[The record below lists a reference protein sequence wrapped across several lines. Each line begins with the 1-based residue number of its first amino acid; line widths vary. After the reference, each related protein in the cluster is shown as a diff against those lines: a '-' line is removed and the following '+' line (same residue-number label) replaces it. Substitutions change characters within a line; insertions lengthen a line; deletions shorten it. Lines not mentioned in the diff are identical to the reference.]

1 MTTQRQRWMAD
12 RIRETFK
19 EVPDKDIEAFMQS
32 QGVVSHTKSLFNPTG
47 PVKLFVFQEESKDNT
62 PSLKVSTG
70 ADEHL
75 TGKCCYFLRSAQEGK
90 AVDPSKVC
98 DADLSF
104 GTLNNVPLK
113 TLELLLNQ
121 LYKPLVDGQDQLGK
135 ADVGQTNEFKSEMG
149 HFIGD
154 LQEML
159 SSMSSG
165 LELRKPETLYD
176 GFTPA
181 DQKLVSEHQ
190 ELLDEWCKT
199 IEEYLSSGDK
209 VVNGFASSDTSQG
222 PLTELEYWRKRMQ
235 RLTSI
240 TEQVKSKECRSVIQV
255 LSALAKGPNLK
266 DPSTA
271 SDDRQNV
278 FALLRRWK
286 QLDISITE
294 SANEA
299 KDNVKYLFTLEKFIE
314 PLYSGTPV
322 SIIDTIPAL
331 MNSIK
336 MIHTIARYYNT
347 TERMTGLFAKVTNQM
362 IENCKFCINEGD
374 SHDQLWAKD
383 PEELVRRLEA
393 CLKLNEAYQDQY
405 RITKDKLLAMP
416 KGKQFDFN
424 EAHIFGKFDLFC
436 RRVIKL
442 IDMFSTIHQFI
453 SLGDNQL
460 EGMESLIN
468 GFQGIIRDFKLKNH
482 DLLDFHNNKFDRD
495 YVEFN
500 VKISDLETQ
509 LQNFINESFES
520 ITSIEQSL
528 NLLRKFQSIL
538 QRENLKSD
546 VDSKFNVIFQNYGFE
561 LEQVQK
567 LYEAQKHSPP
577 IPRNLP
583 PVAGNIKWSRHL
595 LKRIEDP
602 MKRFESNQNVLA
614 SKDAKRIIRLY
625 NKVARTLVAF
635 EYLWYQAWVQ
645 SIETAKAGLQAT
657 LIIRHPEDN
666 KLYVNFDQEILQLI
680 REAKTL
686 DRMGIDVPESA
697 RIVLLQENKFKAYY
711 NNLQYTLSEYDR
723 IVAKV
728 IPVTAMLLRPHFND
742 MEFKLRP
749 GMTTLTWTSMNI
761 DAYKSHV
768 YTGLHRLEQLVHNI
782 NDIIE
787 NRIEKNL
794 KQVSKTVLVNLPS
807 DRSYT
812 LEEFVAMQEE
822 HIAVQAASLQ
832 DKNVEIEHAVDDLLK
847 TIQLYQL
854 DSHIEPVSDEEAIKL
869 KRHYNHFMYQA
880 LLHCSKNSLN
890 AIKGRVASRLKTTF
904 LYVKKPFF

>member
-1 MTTQRQRWMAD
+1 MAE

-19 EVPDKDIEAFMQS
+19 GVPERDVDSFMQS
-32 QGVVSHTKSLFNPTG
+32 SGMQSHTNSLCTPNG
-47 PVKLFVFQEESKDNT
+47 PARLFVFQEESKESAAPT
-62 PSLKVSTG
+62 LKVSTG
-70 ADEHL
+70 ADDRL
-75 TGKCCYFLRSAQEGK
+75 KGKFCYFIRSAPEGK
-90 AVDPSKVC
+90 GVDASKVC

-104 GTLNNVPLK
+104 GSLNDVPLK
-113 TLELLLNQ
+113 TLEVLLNQ
-121 LYKPLVDGQDQLGK
+121 LYKPLVDEQTQLGK
-135 ADVGQTNEFKSEMG
+135 ADEGQTSEFKSEMG

-159 SSMSSG
+159 SSMSGG
-165 LELRKPETLYD
+165 LELRKPETVYD
-176 GFTPA
+176 GFGKPA
-181 DQKLVSEHQ
+181 DSKLVSEYQ

-199 IEEYLSSGDK
+199 IEEYLNSGDK
-209 VVNGFASSDTSQG
+209 AVSGITSSDTSQG
-222 PLTELEYWRKRMQ
+222 PVTELEYWRKRMQ

-255 LSALAKGPNLK
+255 LSALTKGPNLK
-266 DPSTA
+266 DPTSGN
-271 SDDRQNV
+271 DDRQNV

-362 IENCKFCINEGD
+362 IENCKMCINEGD
-374 SHDQLWAKD
+374 SHDQLWAKN

-405 RITKDKLLAMP
+405 RVTKDKLLAMP

-424 EAHIFGKFDLFC
+424 ETHIFGKFDLFC

-460 EGMESLIN
+460 EGMESLIE
-468 GFQGIIRDFKLKNH
+468 GFQNIIREFRSKNH

-509 LQNFINESFES
+509 LQNFINDSFES

-602 MKRFESNQNVLA
+602 MKR
-614 SKDAKRIIRLY
+614 
-625 NKVARTLVAF
+625 
-635 EYLWYQAWVQ
+635 
-645 SIETAKAGLQAT
+645 
-657 LIIRHPEDN
+657 
-666 KLYVNFDQEILQLI
+666 
-680 REAKTL
+680 
-686 DRMGIDVPESA
+686 
-697 RIVLLQENKFKAYY
+697 
-711 NNLQYTLSEYDR
+711 
-723 IVAKV
+723 
-728 IPVTAMLLRPHFND
+728 
-742 MEFKLRP
+742 
-749 GMTTLTWTSMNI
+749 
-761 DAYKSHV
+761 
-768 YTGLHRLEQLVHNI
+768 
-782 NDIIE
+782 
-787 NRIEKNL
+787 
-794 KQVSKTVLVNLPS
+794 
-807 DRSYT
+807 
-812 LEEFVAMQEE
+812 
-822 HIAVQAASLQ
+822 
-832 DKNVEIEHAVDDLLK
+832 
-847 TIQLYQL
+847 
-854 DSHIEPVSDEEAIKL
+854 
-869 KRHYNHFMYQA
+869 
-880 LLHCSKNSLN
+880 
-890 AIKGRVASRLKTTF
+890 
-904 LYVKKPFF
+904 